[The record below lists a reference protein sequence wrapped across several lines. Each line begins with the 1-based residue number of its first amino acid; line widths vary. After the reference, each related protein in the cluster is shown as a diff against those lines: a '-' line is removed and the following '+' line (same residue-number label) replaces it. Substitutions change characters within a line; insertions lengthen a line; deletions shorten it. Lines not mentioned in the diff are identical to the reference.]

1 MGVFNG
7 LMETAI
13 SPLKVVT
20 KTTNKMLNEEW
31 KDKDILSLGSTKVID
46 ATKEEVKEIN
56 DKFEEDSA

>member
-1 MGVFNG
+1 
-7 LMETAI
+7 
-13 SPLKVVT
+13 
-20 KTTNKMLNEEW
+20 MLNEEW